1 MVQVWRSGRAGPMLF
16 ASATRRML
24 AGWVLALVVVA
35 PAARGET
42 LLEAYALALKSDPK
56 YRAAQ
61 AESGAAG
68 TATDQAQA
76 GFLPTIRFD
85 REHTQSRQKI
95 LSSEN
100 PVFSTGSTSFP
111 TDNRTLYVTQPIFRK
126 DVIERYEQAKAVVRQ
141 AEFTLLAAEQ
151 DLILRTT
158 SAYLLVLAAADNLA
172 LAVAER
178 EAVGKA
184 LELARERLKGGLG
197 TITNQYDAAA
207 RFAVA
212 QAREIEARNKLR
224 DARQGLREITGKNIE
239 TMQTLRPEFPL
250 EAPDPAASERWV
262 EASLEQNLILRA
274 KREAVIVARQ
284 EVERQ
289 RAGHF
294 PSVNL
299 LLTHNK
305 RDTGSTLFG
314 GGSNIETTDLM
325 VRLTVPIFEGGLV
338 VAVTQEAQFRYQKS
352 QEELEQEAR
361 SVDRVTRAAY
371 DATLSGVSLVRALG
385 DSVVAQEGAL
395 GAKEQGYRSGL
406 FTLLP
411 VLDAQRDLYLV
422 KRDYYQTRYE
432 YLVNRLRLKQAA
444 GTLSEDDLKA
454 VSSALQ

>member
-1 MVQVWRSGRAGPMLF
+1 MALGRQRSRAGAVF
-16 ASATRRML
+16 SAGTLRRVL
-24 AGWVLALVVVA
+24 ARGVLALVVASPV
-35 PAARGET
+35 ARGDT
-42 LLEAYALALKSDPK
+42 LLEVYALALKSDPK
-56 YRAAQ
+56 FKAAQ
-61 AESGAAG
+61 AEAGAAG

-76 GFLPTIRFD
+76 GFLPTVRFE
-85 REHTQSRQKI
+85 REHTQSRQRI

-100 PVFSTGSTSFP
+100 PVFSTGSSHFP
-111 TDNRTLYVTQPIFRK
+111 TDNKTLYVTQPIFRK

-224 DARQGLREITGKNIE
+224 DARQGLREITGRTID
-239 TMQTLRPEFPL
+239 TMQTLRTAFPL
-250 EAPDPAASERWV
+250 ETPDPAAVDRWV
-262 EASLEQNLILRA
+262 DAALEQNLLLRA
-274 KREAVIVARQ
+274 RREAVIVARQ

-338 VAVTQEAQFRYQKS
+338 VAVTQEAAFRYQKS

-371 DATLSGVSLVRALG
+371 DATLSGVGLVRALG
-385 DSVVAQEGAL
+385 ESVVAQEGAL
-395 GAKEQGYRSGL
+395 AAKEQGYRAGL

-444 GTLSEDDLKA
+444 GTLAESDL
-454 VSSALQ
+454 VSVGAALQ